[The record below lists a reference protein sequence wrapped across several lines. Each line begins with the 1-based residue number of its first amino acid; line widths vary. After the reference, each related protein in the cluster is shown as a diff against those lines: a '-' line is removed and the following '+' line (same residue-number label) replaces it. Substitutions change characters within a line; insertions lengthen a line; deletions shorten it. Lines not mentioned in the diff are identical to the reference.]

1 MTANSPPNSTILST
15 DRSTFYMLLYNI
27 KKFLCETIPKLGNDD
42 TKHIYQNIKNLYQN
56 NTYSYSKAGKSSRHL
71 KTRFLLEVTIKRC
84 FQCHMGN
91 RRDRG
96 KHFHPYL
103 QLALLTEKPVLTQ
116 ESVNTCTVTK
126 PLCPASRKFVLF
138 IK

>member
-1 MTANSPPNSTILST
+1 M
-15 DRSTFYMLLYNI
+15 
-27 KKFLCETIPKLGNDD
+27 CETILKLGNDD
-42 TKHIYQNIKNLYQN
+42 TKHIYQNIKNLFQN

-96 KHFHPYL
+96 KHFHPYF

-116 ESVNTCTVTK
+116 ESVNACASEVSSMPHTITCNIMFAEKLRFVINYQ
-126 PLCPASRKFVLF
+126 KFYGSQARTQGVFLF
-138 IK
+138 NS